1 MSDLKTEL
9 LRIRE
14 ERGKLTPAIVLAEAT
29 DPEHPLHDKFEW
41 DDSVAA
47 EKYRLAQAAQLLR
60 VTFRQTAESGEVAN
74 LRHFWVIKGTE
85 KDSESQYVP
94 IEEVIVD
101 PISRNI
107 MLRQMFREWK
117 RFKARY
123 AHYEEFSRMV
133 LDDPDMVD
141 PDEEFGEKNGSED

>member
-29 DPEHPLHDKFEW
+29 NPGHPLHDKFEW

-85 KDSESQYVP
+85 KEPGSQYVP

-101 PISRNI
+101 PIARNV

-133 LDDPDMVD
+133 LEDPDMVD
-141 PDEEFGEKNGSED
+141 PDEEFGKNGSED

>member
-107 MLRQMFREWK
+107 MTPATTGAVQM
-117 RFKARY
+117 
-123 AHYEEFSRMV
+123 
-133 LDDPDMVD
+133 
-141 PDEEFGEKNGSED
+141 